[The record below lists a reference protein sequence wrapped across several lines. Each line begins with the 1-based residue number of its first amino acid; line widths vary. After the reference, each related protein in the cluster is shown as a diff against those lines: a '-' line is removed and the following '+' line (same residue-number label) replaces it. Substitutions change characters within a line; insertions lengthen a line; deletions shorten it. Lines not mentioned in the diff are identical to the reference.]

1 MWAYGSILRKSAH
14 NTTIDGLES
23 ANNMPE
29 RPLKWGD
36 LIKVQCFP
44 LYSILLAV
52 GRTTIDFLS
61 LDIEGGELDVLATI
75 PWHKVNIKVFLSS
88 ILTTHKSSILS
99 EM

>member
-1 MWAYGSILRKSAH
+1 MWAYGSIVQNSS
-14 NTTIDGLES
+14 NDQTIHES
-23 ANNMPE
+23 ESNMP
-29 RPLKWGD
+29 RQPLKWGD

-75 PWHKVNIKVFLSS
+75 PWHKVNIKVKGFF
-88 ILTTHKSSILS
+88 IFYIENT
-99 EM
+99 